1 MKKDLEYVIKVVNG
15 KPVLFKVK
23 KTFFAIK
30 NYLK

>member
-23 KTFFAIK
+23 KL
-30 NYLK
+30 YLVQNII

>member
-23 KTFFAIK
+23 KLYLVLH
-30 NYLK
+30 YLK